1 MHKMLNLI
9 DHMTD
14 ELKDGKLYAE
24 SAAMCRDTDRSLSET
39 YSQMARERLDSYKR
53 LKQQCARLYDEK
65 TRRATELGQDTT
77 HITEV
82 HEWSCAKLSHEEC
95 ELSKMIEAAR

>member
-1 MHKMLNLI
+1 MHRMLALI

-14 ELKDGKLYAE
+14 ELKDSKSYALC
-24 SAAMCRDTDRSLSET
+24 AAKCKDTDRSLSET
-39 YSQMARERLDSYKR
+39 YSQMARERLEAYKR
-53 LKQQCARLYDEK
+53 LKQQCSRLYDEK
-65 TRRATELGQDTT
+65 TRRATEEGKDTT

-82 HEWSCAKLSHEEC
+82 HEWACEKLTHEEC

>member
-1 MHKMLNLI
+1 MHKMLCLI

-14 ELKDGKLYAE
+14 ELKDGRSYAAC
-24 SAAMCRDTDRSLSET
+24 AAKCRDTDRQLSET

-53 LKQQCARLYDEK
+53 LKQQCSRLYDEK
-65 TRRATELGQDTT
+65 TRRATEAGQDTK

-82 HEWSCAKLSHEEC
+82 HEWACAKLAHEEC